1 MIISIFTD
9 KNSWLYSDLKMLKK
23 NIEDLGFNC
32 TIYNKIVD
40 GINGDIAFF
49 LSYFEIV
56 KPINLKQHK
65 NNIVVHASDLPIG
78 KGWSPMT
85 WQILEGKNEI
95 PISLLEASPKVDS
108 GDIYFKEKIIFE
120 GHELISEL
128 RDELS
133 KKTYSMCLKF
143 IKNYPKILEKG
154 YKQSG
159 VETFYK
165 KRGPD
170 DSALDVN
177 KTIIEQFNLLRTV
190 DNENYPAFF
199 IHKGKKFLVKIEKTD
214 DCN

>member
-32 TIYNKIVD
+32 TIYDKIVD

-65 NNIVVHASDLPIG
+65 NNIVVHASDLPFG

-128 RDELS
+128 RHELS

-143 IKNYPKILEKG
+143 IKNYPKILEKSH
-154 YKQSG
+154 KQSG

-199 IHKGKKFLVKIEKTD
+199 IHKGKKFIVKIEKTD